1 MFWSKKKKLIENK
14 GSDNA
19 QLLFHTRMQIIKSI
33 ADKNMK
39 KAQCGGHFPIRDHV
53 VIEWEELLKI
63 WDIADKAL
71 VETPV
76 ED

>member
-1 MFWSKKKKLIENK
+1 MFWAKKKKLVENK

-19 QLLFHTRMQIIKSI
+19 QLFKRRMQIIKSI

-39 KAQCGGHFPIRDHV
+39 TAQCGGHFPIRDHV

-71 VETPV
+71 FETPV